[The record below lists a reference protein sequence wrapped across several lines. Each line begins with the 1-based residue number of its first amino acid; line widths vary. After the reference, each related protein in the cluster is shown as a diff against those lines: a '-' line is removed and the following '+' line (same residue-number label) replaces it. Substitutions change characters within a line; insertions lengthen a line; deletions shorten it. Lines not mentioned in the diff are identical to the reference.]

1 MKKVIKKTIIP
12 ILILVFTV
20 TIITVSKIL
29 YEYIQLKQEI
39 KLDSQ
44 KVEVNNSEINKD
56 IEEML
61 TNLFEIGDT
70 QLEKQEFFETYRKKT
85 FENFYI
91 DYDNENRAYVF
102 HLIFRH
108 FFHNIEENHNKENLK
123 TNIKIENIYKISD
136 NNYEV
141 KFIVEKEFN
150 YKDNPNIIK
159 LEEEY
164 YNALIIEEYYNA
176 LIINE
181 NNKYLIKE
189 IYNIKDFN
197 NYINREH
204 EISKYYTKRSKL
216 YTEYLI
222 FKKGQYSDLGE
233 RYLNREEIL
242 NDGYII

>member
-1 MKKVIKKTIIP
+1 MKKITKKTMIP

-20 TIITVSKIL
+20 TIITGSKIL

-44 KVEVNNSEINKD
+44 KVKVNNSAINKD

-61 TNLFEIGDT
+61 TNLFEIGDA
-70 QLEKQEFFETYRKKT
+70 QLEKQEFFEMYRNKT

-123 TNIKIENIYKISD
+123 TNIKIENIYKVSN
-136 NNYEV
+136 NNYNV
-141 KFIVEKEFN
+141 RFIVEKEFN
-150 YKDNPNIIK
+150 YKDNPKVIK
-159 LEEEY
+159 LEEE
-164 YNALIIEEYYNA
+164 YNA

-233 RYLNREEIL
+233 TYLNREEIL

>member
-1 MKKVIKKTIIP
+1 MKKIIKKTIMT
-12 ILILVFTV
+12 ILILFCVV
-20 TIITVSKIL
+20 TLILGSKIL

-39 KLDSQ
+39 KLNSQ
-44 KVEVNNSEINKD
+44 KVEINNSEINKD

-61 TNLFEIGDT
+61 TNLFEIGDAK
-70 QLEKQEFFETYRKKT
+70 LDKQEFSRKYYYKI
-85 FENFYI
+85 F
-91 DYDNENRAYVF
+91 DYFSVDFNSENRAYVF
-102 HLIFRH
+102 DLINSH
-108 FFHNIEENHNKENLK
+108 FFYNIEENQYKDNLK
-123 TNIKIENIYKISD
+123 TNIKIENIHKVSD

-150 YKDNPNIIK
+150 YNENPKLIK
-159 LEEEY
+159 SEEEY
-164 YNALIIEEYYNA
+164 TA

-216 YTEYLI
+216 YTEYLS
-222 FKKGQYSDLGE
+222 FKRGQYSDLGE
-233 RYLNREEIL
+233 RHLNRKEIL

>member
-1 MKKVIKKTIIP
+1 MKKIIKKTIMT
-12 ILILVFTV
+12 ILILFCA
-20 TIITVSKIL
+20 ITLILESKIL

-39 KLDSQ
+39 KLNSQ
-44 KVEVNNSEINKD
+44 KVEINNSEINKD

-61 TNLFEIGDT
+61 TNLFEIGDAK
-70 QLEKQEFFETYRKKT
+70 LDKQKFSRKYYYKI
-85 FENFYI
+85 F
-91 DYDNENRAYVF
+91 DYFSVDFKSENRSYVF
-102 HLIFRH
+102 NLINSH
-108 FFHNIEENHNKENLK
+108 FFYNIEENQYKDNLK
-123 TNIKIENIYKISD
+123 TNIKIENIYKVSD

-150 YKDNPNIIK
+150 YNENPKVIK
-159 LEEEY
+159 SEEE
-164 YNALIIEEYYNA
+164 YNA

-216 YTEYLI
+216 YTEYLS
-222 FKKGQYSDLGE
+222 FKRGQYSDLGE
-233 RYLNREEIL
+233 RHLNREEIL
-242 NDGYII
+242 NDGYVI

>member
-1 MKKVIKKTIIP
+1 MKKRSVVVILVILCIFGVIKCS
-12 ILILVFTV
+12 LILDGYMQV
-20 TIITVSKIL
+20 KK
-29 YEYIQLKQEI
+29 E
-39 KLDSQ
+39 
-44 KVEVNNSEINKD
+44 SEINSEKVELND
-56 IEEML
+56 KNINKSIKEML
-61 TNLFEIGDT
+61 TNLFEIGDIK
-70 QLEKQEFFETYRKKT
+70 LEQQEFIGKYSQKIDDYFL
-85 FENFYI
+85 I
-91 DYDNENRAYVF
+91 DYNSENREYVF
-102 HLIFRH
+102 RLIFCN
-108 FFHNIEENHNKENLK
+108 FFYNLEENKNKENIK

-136 NNYEV
+136 DNYEV
-141 KFIVEKEFN
+141 RFIVEKEFN

-164 YNALIIEEYYNA
+164 NT

-189 IYNIKDFN
+189 IYNINDFN

>member
-1 MKKVIKKTIIP
+1 MKKIIKKTIMT
-12 ILILVFTV
+12 ILILFCAV
-20 TIITVSKIL
+20 TLILGSKIL

-39 KLDSQ
+39 KLNSQ
-44 KVEVNNSEINKD
+44 KVEINNSEINKD

-61 TNLFEIGDT
+61 TNLFEIGDAK
-70 QLEKQEFFETYRKKT
+70 LDKQEFSRKYYYKI
-85 FENFYI
+85 F
-91 DYDNENRAYVF
+91 DYFSVDFKSENRAYVF
-102 HLIFRH
+102 DLINSH
-108 FFHNIEENHNKENLK
+108 FFYNIEENQYKDNLK
-123 TNIKIENIYKISD
+123 TNIKIENIYKVSD

-150 YKDNPNIIK
+150 YNENPKVIK
-159 LEEEY
+159 SEEE
-164 YNALIIEEYYNA
+164 YNA

-216 YTEYLI
+216 YTEYLS
-222 FKKGQYSDLGE
+222 FKRGQYSDLGE
-233 RYLNREEIL
+233 RHLNRKEIL
-242 NDGYII
+242 NDGYVI

>member
-61 TNLFEIGDT
+61 TNLFEIGDA

-164 YNALIIEEYYNA
+164 YNALII
-176 LIINE
+176 NE

>member
-61 TNLFEIGDT
+61 TNLFEIGDA

-164 YNALIIEEYYNA
+164 NA

-197 NYINREH
+197 NYINKEH
-204 EISKYYTKRSKL
+204 KISKYYTKRSKL
-216 YTEYLI
+216 YSEYLI
-222 FKKGQYSDLGE
+222 FKKGQYSN
-233 RYLNREEIL
+233 LNEGLDREEIL
-242 NDGYII
+242 NDGYVI

>member
-1 MKKVIKKTIIP
+1 MKKIIKKTIMT
-12 ILILVFTV
+12 ILILFCVV
-20 TIITVSKIL
+20 TLILGSKIL

-39 KLDSQ
+39 KLNSQ
-44 KVEVNNSEINKD
+44 KVEINNSEINKD

-61 TNLFEIGDT
+61 TNLFEIGDSK
-70 QLEKQEFFETYRKKT
+70 LDKQEFMKKYYVKIKK
-85 FENFYI
+85 NFLI
-91 DYDNENRAYVF
+91 DYNSENRDYVF
-102 HLIFRH
+102 YLTYNNFLY
-108 FFHNIEENHNKENLK
+108 NLEENKNKENIK
-123 TNIKIENIYKISD
+123 TDIKIENIYKVSD

-150 YKDNPNIIK
+150 YNENPKLIK
-159 LEEEY
+159 SEEE
-164 YNALIIEEYYNA
+164 YNA

-216 YTEYLI
+216 YTEYLS
-222 FKKGQYSDLGE
+222 FKRGQYSDLGE
-233 RYLNREEIL
+233 RHLNRKEIL
-242 NDGYII
+242 NDGYVI